1 MTAATADVL
10 LKCLELSRYIIDK
23 NVKFDI
29 NVKMGEGVDE
39 FNFNFKKEGTKYLSP
54 SKMKRN
60 SERRNEYLQ
69 KKIKSEKGSNDDKTV
84 SDADVETE

>member
-1 MTAATADVL
+1 
-10 LKCLELSRYIIDK
+10 
-23 NVKFDI
+23 
-29 NVKMGEGVDE
+29 MGEGVDE
-39 FNFNFKKEGTKYLSP
+39 FNFNFKKESTKHLFP